1 MISNIYLTIQDRWED
16 VSMAIIFI
24 SASLV
29 GMKMLAGVLVHL
41 HNGGVL

>member
-16 VSMAIIFI
+16 VAMAIIFL

-29 GMKMLAGVLVHL
+29 GMKMLAGALVHL

>member
-29 GMKMLAGVLVHL
+29 GMKMLAGILYTVYT
-41 HNGGVL
+41 GGVL